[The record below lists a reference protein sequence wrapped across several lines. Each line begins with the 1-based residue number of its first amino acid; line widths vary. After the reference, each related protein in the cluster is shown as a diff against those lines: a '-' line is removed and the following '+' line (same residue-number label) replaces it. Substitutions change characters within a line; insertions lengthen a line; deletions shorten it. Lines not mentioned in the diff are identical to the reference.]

1 MDEKR
6 LVWIWVQSCSQ
17 KISAMT
23 TIIFIISED
32 HSMAVSTMINQG
44 RKWIL
49 LELNQPRIVEWFQ
62 VYTIE
67 VFFASHL
74 LFLYKKDLNVKI
86 IQFLFVLF

>member
-6 LVWIWVQSCSQ
+6 LVWIWVQSCCQ

-49 LELNQPRIVEWFQ
+49 LELKQPRIVEWFQ
-62 VYTIE
+62 VYTI

-74 LFLYKKDLNVKI
+74 LLYKKDLNVKI